1 MISRCAVVW
10 NEAPE
15 SNTQDSIWLSTE
27 RSKASWRSSVVALTE
42 SCSFFFFAS
51 LQLFLKWPI
60 LPQFQHCTCFP
71 DLDLL
76 LPLRDF
82 DLPRFELLLAPLPLV
97 SRFKA
102 ELEVDASPV
111 SLLRTSSLRIWSRIS

>member
-27 RSKASWRSSVVALTE
+27 RSKASRRSSVVALAE
-42 SCSFFFFAS
+42 SCSFFFLAS

-76 LPLRDF
+76 LPLQDF
-82 DLPRFELLLAPLPLV
+82 DLPRFELLLVPLSLV